1 VPLAVPVAHSSG
13 WHAPAQISRSRCC
26 APLPFSPASQYPPL
40 SPLPLPLPLPVALV
54 APAVMAVSTQHALP
68 GASHRIIC
76 VAVPSAVQYCT
87 CVLTVQYICLQSA
100 ARFSSPHGVS
110 TFVFAF
116 GALISALQKRPR
128 LGSGR
133 RVRAVPRGFLLRE
146 RLAQFVRL
154 CAGSEYVSIFQIFSL
169 PCRRCFHGS
178 VILTKC
184 SGGDSFDTTGPRH
197 LYRTAVGTLP

>member
-1 VPLAVPVAHSSG
+1 M
-13 WHAPAQISRSRCC
+13 
-26 APLPFSPASQYPPL
+26 
-40 SPLPLPLPLPVALV
+40 ALV

-154 CAGSEYVSIFQIFSL
+154 CAGSEYVSTFQFFLCRAAAVFTVVLFSL
-169 PCRRCFHGS
+169 SAAAVTLSIPRAHGTCIALPSVLCRDELGS
-178 VILTKC
+178 SV
-184 SGGDSFDTTGPRH
+184 
-197 LYRTAVGTLP
+197 